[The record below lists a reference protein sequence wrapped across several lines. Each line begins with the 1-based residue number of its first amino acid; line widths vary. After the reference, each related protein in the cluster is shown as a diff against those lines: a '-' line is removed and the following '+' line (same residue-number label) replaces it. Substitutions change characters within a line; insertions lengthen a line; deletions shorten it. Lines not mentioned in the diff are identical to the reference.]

1 MQLNMNK
8 FIIIA
13 ALCLT
18 CIFMSGCDNDD
29 SPEISPIE
37 FGQRDY
43 TIRYGT
49 TTRIPF
55 TGGGGAYGLTAS
67 DPDVL
72 GKYSIDAENHQL
84 VIFPASTGTST
95 LTVTDKLTDTAVTL
109 RFTVEDFY
117 VSFLVRNIEGK
128 NTNPYL
134 SVGSEIRFV
143 RDKDNSRQVMIMYQD
158 HLAHEMKYRADGR
171 FDITRSEAN
180 AYILQM
186 ALHSS
191 PDEELEGFSY
201 TMGGDARYLSI
212 FEAYFGYDWGNA
224 IVSKAQPV
232 QQVEMTLTD
241 AIDGCTIS
249 CLMQPF

>member
-8 FIIIA
+8 FITIA

-72 GKYSIDAENHQL
+72 GKYNIDAENHQL
-84 VIFPASTGTST
+84 VIFPASAVYACFHSTSPFCFSNNVINKYFVSYNVQKVQCVEEKIW
-95 LTVTDKLTDTAVTL
+95 LNIISTAT
-109 RFTVEDFY
+109 
-117 VSFLVRNIEGK
+117 SPSVRAG
-128 NTNPYL
+128 
-134 SVGSEIRFV
+134 
-143 RDKDNSRQVMIMYQD
+143 M
-158 HLAHEMKYRADGR
+158 
-171 FDITRSEAN
+171 
-180 AYILQM
+180 
-186 ALHSS
+186 
-191 PDEELEGFSY
+191 
-201 TMGGDARYLSI
+201 
-212 FEAYFGYDWGNA
+212 
-224 IVSKAQPV
+224 
-232 QQVEMTLTD
+232 
-241 AIDGCTIS
+241 CT
-249 CLMQPF
+249 